1 MKLLKSLR
9 AEAPAPARE
18 TALAPDQPFLAV
30 GDLHGR
36 LDLLDRLLSRLGT
49 PDGQWLA
56 AFPMIFV
63 GDYIDRGEHSAQV
76 LHRLYALSQARP
88 GVTCLLGNHEQM
100 MLDFLDAPEEK
111 GPRWVRYGGLQT
123 LGSFGLGY
131 VSENATAAQWRD
143 IAARLTEALGPEL
156 RRWLAARPLIWT
168 SGNVSVVHA
177 AADPHRPLDRQER
190 QTLLWGHP
198 DFETAPR
205 RDGQWIVH
213 GHTIVDQPQARAGR
227 IAIDTGAYATGRL
240 TVALI
245 SPDEVL
251 FEQS

>member
-1 MKLLKSLR
+1 MKVLKRLR
-9 AEAPAPARE
+9 RDAPPEAELPP
-18 TALAPDQPFLAV
+18 APDQPLLAV
-30 GDLHGR
+30 GDIHGR
-36 LDLLDRLLSRLGT
+36 LDLLDRLLTRLDS
-49 PDGQWLA
+49 PDGQWLT
-56 AFPMIFV
+56 AFPLIFV
-63 GDYIDRGEHSAQV
+63 GDYIDRGEQSAQV
-76 LHRLYALSQARP
+76 LHRLYALSQVRP

-100 MLDFLDAPEEK
+100 MLEFLAAPEEK

-123 LGSFGLGY
+123 LASFGLGY
-131 VSENATAAQWRD
+131 ISENASAAQWRE
-143 IAARLTEALGPEL
+143 IAERLTEALGPEL
-156 RRWLAARPLIWT
+156 RRWLEGRPLIWT
-168 SGNVSVVHA
+168 SGNVTVVHA
-177 AADPHRPLDRQER
+177 AADPQRPLDRQER

-198 DFETAPR
+198 DFEGTPR
-205 RDGQWIVH
+205 EDGQWIVH